1 MSKKLS
7 WILVI
12 MIFIG
17 ISLTQNALSGVVG
30 IWLMNENKG
39 DVIKEATGAYK
50 EDGAFVGGV
59 KWDSNGKFGSAV
71 SFDGASG
78 HIEIPDPDHLLTPPK
93 ITLMAWVKLGDISG
107 LRSIIEQYDWAGAL
121 GTHAFRMDGAMVQ
134 LWVIWGAAGENVEG
148 GAVKANEWT
157 HVAGTYDGENI
168 RTYINGK
175 VAAEKKIAKKELVAS
190 NKTLSIGVRGDSK
203 DVQWFNGLID
213 EVAIFDT
220 ALSEKEITAIVNA
233 KNGLPDLYLAV
244 SPKSKLTTTWAEVKQ
259 MGL

>member
-50 EDGAFVGGV
+50 EEGTFIGGV
-59 KWDSNGKFGSAV
+59 KWESNGKFGSAV
-71 SFDGASG
+71 SFDGSSG
-78 HIEIPDPDHLLTPPK
+78 HIEIPDPDNILTPKK

-107 LRSIIEQYDWAGAL
+107 LRSILEQYDWAGAL

-134 LWVIWGAAGENVEG
+134 LWVIWGDGGDNAEG
-148 GAVKANEWT
+148 GAVKAGEWT
-157 HVAGTYDGENI
+157 HIAGSYDGETV

-175 VAAEKKIAKKELVAS
+175 MAAEKKLTKNDLVAS
-190 NKTLSIGVRGDSK
+190 SKSLSIGVRGDSK
-203 DVQWFNGLID
+203 DVQWMAGSID
-213 EVAIFDT
+213 EVAIYDS
-220 ALSEKEITAIVNA
+220 ALSEADLTKAMG
-233 KNGLPDLYLAV
+233 GLGATMTAV
-244 SPKSKLTTTWAEVKQ
+244 SVQDKMPTVWA
-259 MGL
+259 GLKESHK